1 MPPVWMM
8 ISLSDQEFFLETF
21 YTFLYFYKYAQ
32 VGISFSLYSYSQ
44 LLCLTVFFPPSSTF
58 CPPWKSRPQA
68 LNPKEP
74 HMCLIRDISNCWA
87 PKVETAI
94 TKVSALYIRS

>member
-44 LLCLTVFFPPSSTF
+44 LLCLTVFFSPLFHLLSPLKIPSPGFESQRTSYVF
-58 CPPWKSRPQA
+58 NKRYFKLLGPKSYGA
-68 LNPKEP
+68 F
-74 HMCLIRDISNCWA
+74 
-87 PKVETAI
+87 
-94 TKVSALYIRS
+94 